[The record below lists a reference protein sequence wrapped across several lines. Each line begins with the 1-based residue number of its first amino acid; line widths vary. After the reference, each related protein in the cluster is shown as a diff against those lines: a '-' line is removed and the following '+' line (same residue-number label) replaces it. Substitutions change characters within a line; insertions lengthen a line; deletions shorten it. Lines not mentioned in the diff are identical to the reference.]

1 MAKEKFEEALGR
13 LEDIVKKMEAGD
25 MTLEESLKAF
35 EEGIKLVRLCSRKLD
50 EAERRVEILLKQ
62 EEELVIKPFK
72 VEENES
78 ECSLEQYLAVVR
90 LSQASVTCKTE
101 QSFIPSSKALR
112 FRGSCLLSFF
122 FTMYSNRPKLLG
134 GYF

>member
-1 MAKEKFEEALGR
+1 MFIRSKNMAKDKFEEALGR

-35 EEGIKLVRLCSRKLD
+35 EEGIKLARLCSRRLD

-62 EEELVIKPFK
+62 EEETVVKPFQ

-78 ECSLEQYLAVVR
+78 E
-90 LSQASVTCKTE
+90 K
-101 QSFIPSSKALR
+101 
-112 FRGSCLLSFF
+112 
-122 FTMYSNRPKLLG
+122 
-134 GYF
+134 